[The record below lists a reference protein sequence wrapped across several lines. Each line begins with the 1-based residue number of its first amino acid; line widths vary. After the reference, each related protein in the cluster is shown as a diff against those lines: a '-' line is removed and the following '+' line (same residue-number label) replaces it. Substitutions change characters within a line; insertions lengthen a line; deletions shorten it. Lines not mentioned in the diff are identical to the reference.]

1 MAGKELTLEDFMSF
15 IDTLP
20 YNDFRKVVK
29 AIPKIQTLT
38 LKMIWKS
45 LLCLILIRDYRNW
58 A

>member
-38 LKMIWKS
+38 LKK
-45 LLCLILIRDYRNW
+45 
-58 A
+58 